1 MPRSKIIRAPRW
13 PAGRAGAGWPASAGP
28 LPAAPVLIVA
38 AASRLPVRSQTAVAI
53 FVPPKSNPST
63 TGEFPTLTCQFGKNF
78 PASYRSR

>member
-1 MPRSKIIRAPRW
+1 
-13 PAGRAGAGWPASAGP
+13 
-28 LPAAPVLIVA
+28 VLIVA